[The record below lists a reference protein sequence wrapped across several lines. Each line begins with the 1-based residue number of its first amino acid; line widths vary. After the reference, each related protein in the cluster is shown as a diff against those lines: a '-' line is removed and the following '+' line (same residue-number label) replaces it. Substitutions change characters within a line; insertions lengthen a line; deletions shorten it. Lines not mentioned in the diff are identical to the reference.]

1 MRQTGYIYAI
11 ENDLN
16 DEVYIGS
23 TLRSINERFVEHQ
36 TSARR
41 RPTCTFHKFMA
52 LYGIEHFHI
61 TELTKIEVNS
71 FFELQA
77 LEESYIRDYGTLNTI
92 NGTNKPQ
99 VHTRKETITKKRVYP
114 KEPVKLPSKEDIIK
128 IAFETSPYKCLDIKE
143 FVNLFIAEED
153 RWDDTMFGSYEHGEK
168 MHLSALLLQCLGYEG
183 DFRVQQQHFKRFLKS
198 NNIHP
203 LELTSSDPSIKNYPT
218 IQEEMKVMK
227 PNVVASRKWLIV
239 EPREFKKVIMKLNT
253 KHGDKIR
260 EYYIC
265 LEELMRLYLEYC
277 LYFRDRESKRQITS
291 LEQKLEKMNLTMVEM
306 KEEMN
311 LSMEELKS
319 QNEEHIDKLDTLVDQ
334 NEELKLDVSETNEK
348 LDLVTHKLGVAVID
362 RSPRLEQKPLRERF
376 VLFKRNVELAP
387 FQYYA
392 IRGQSIF
399 NGRLSSYKERYPNL
413 QIMIDII
420 CQPNPRNLFLR
431 FKNRARDDERF
442 KFAGNNV
449 NCSLED
455 ETIMTKM
462 FETLNEEKR
471 NV

>member
-1 MRQTGYIYAI
+1 MNKLEVSFMGLEI
-11 ENDLN
+11 EERGPS
-16 DEVYIGS
+16 EV
-23 TLRSINERFVEHQ
+23 V
-36 TSARR
+36 A
-41 RPTCTFHKFMA
+41 MA
-52 LYGIEHFHI
+52 LGKSAV
-61 TELTKIEVNS
+61 L
-71 FFELQA
+71 LD
-77 LEESYIRDYGTLNTI
+77 LEAYME
-92 NGTNKPQ
+92 
-99 VHTRKETITKKRVYP
+99 ITK
-114 KEPVKLPSKEDIIK
+114 
-128 IAFETSPYKCLDIKE
+128 FEKDPIMNDYFWQMMVTKHRS
-143 FVNLFIAEED
+143 
-153 RWDDTMFGSYEHGEK
+153 
-168 MHLSALLLQCLGYEG
+168 HLSAVLLKCLGYEG
-183 DFRVQQQHFKRFLKS
+183 DFRVQQQAFKRFLKS

-203 LELTSSDPSIKNYPT
+203 LELTSSDPSIEHYPT
-218 IQEEMKVMK
+218 IKEEMKVMK

-253 KHGDKIR
+253 KHGDRVR

-265 LEELMRLYLEYC
+265 LEELMRSYLEYC

-348 LDLVTHKLGVAVID
+348 LDLVTYKLGVAVID

-376 VLFKRNVELAP
+376 VLFKRNVDLAP

-392 IRGQSIF
+392 IRGQSIYV

-413 QIMIDII
+413 QTIVDII

-431 FKNRARDDERF
+431 FKNRVKDDERF

-449 NCSLED
+449 NCNVED
-455 ETIMTKM
+455 EIIMTRL